1 MYLLL
6 FNVLLLTQLDAYG
19 DAYQVLHPSPH
30 RHVMLLRAVVR
41 EDMSM
46 QMADMLVRDIEDAVT
61 WLDSHVVLSSQQVTA
76 LTKQFKMTRMPSAI
90 YRMKQSG
97 VC

>member
-1 MYLLL
+1 MIWVPPYLSTPH
-6 FNVLLLTQLDAYG
+6 LTTRT
-19 DAYQVLHPSPH
+19 

-46 QMADMLVRDIEDAVT
+46 QMADMLVKDIQDAVA
-61 WLDSHVVLSSQQVTA
+61 WLDTHVVLSSQQVTA

-90 YRMKQSG
+90 YQMKQSG